1 MLEFRIH
8 LLSRNPCSTRSKTLA
23 NRSSHNFSCFWCSL
37 SLCVFRFASSASSNR
52 KHFDCISTVS
62 EYLIVVYPPA
72 SQGPKK
78 RKYFDILRPICAQR
92 PWICSETCLH
102 HRKITFK
109 QSDEGSRLIDV
120 WKSRKRDLRSVVT
133 SARFVPKTSF
143 EMSF

>member
-1 MLEFRIH
+1 MNMNINSNMICAYPRVQYFVVFFVVFFWKNALKRRFFCGIF
-8 LLSRNPCSTRSKTLA
+8 LWYKFTGKNFVVQILRSLP
-23 NRSSHNFSCFWCSL
+23 
-37 SLCVFRFASSASSNR
+37 
-52 KHFDCISTVS
+52 
-62 EYLIVVYPPA
+62 YPPA

-102 HRKITFK
+102 HRKNTFRH
-109 QSDEGSRLIDV
+109 SDEGSRLIDV

-143 EMSF
+143 KMSF